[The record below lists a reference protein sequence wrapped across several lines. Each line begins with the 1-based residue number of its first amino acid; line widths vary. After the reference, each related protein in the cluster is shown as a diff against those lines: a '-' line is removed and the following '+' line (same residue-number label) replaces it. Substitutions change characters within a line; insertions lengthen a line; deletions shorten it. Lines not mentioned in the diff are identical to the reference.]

1 MSTEFAGTLRE
12 HVVIETRLGNRD
24 SRAGAVGNYRY
35 DGQAWAAVSPLM
47 PADMTR
53 ADALSAMPRWRVT
66 LRKRE
71 GLGPGTRL
79 TWRGKYLAVRAAS
92 SDPET
97 PAQMQLTCEEVR

>member
-1 MSTEFAGTLRE
+1 MSGEFAGTLRE
-12 HVVIETRLGNRD
+12 RVVIESRIHGRD
-24 SRAGAVGNYRY
+24 SHAGAVGGFAY
-35 DGQAWAAVSPLM
+35 DGQVWAAVSPLM

-79 TWRGKYLAVRAAS
+79 TWRGKYLAVRAAL
-92 SDPET
+92 SDPQT

>member
-1 MSTEFAGTLRE
+1 MNGEFAGTLRE
-12 HVVIETRLGNRD
+12 RVVIETRLSTRD

-47 PADMTR
+47 PADLTR
-53 ADALSAMPRWRVT
+53 ADALSALPRWRVT

-71 GLGPGTRL
+71 GLGLSTRL
-79 TWRGKYLAVRAAS
+79 IWRGKYLAVRGAY
-92 SDPET
+92 SDPQT